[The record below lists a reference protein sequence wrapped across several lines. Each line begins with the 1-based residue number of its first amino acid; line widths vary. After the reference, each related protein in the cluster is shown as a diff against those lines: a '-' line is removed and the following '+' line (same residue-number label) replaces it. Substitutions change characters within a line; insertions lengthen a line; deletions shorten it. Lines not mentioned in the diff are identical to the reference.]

1 MDDQREKKSKNKKK
15 ETRGPNESLNPP
27 DEIIDQVNVDAKDEK
42 QISKRPIGT
51 AFARQSNSIAKT
63 QIGSDRR
70 SQKRKSSQA
79 EIKTSH
85 KDRASVR
92 ANRVGNMGD
101 LPGRTPEMRADIE
114 LANEEEPDRTQLPQP
129 EETDPSYLKWLQ
141 ANFNAL
147 QGRQTIL
154 ELTEKR

>member
-1 MDDQREKKSKNKKK
+1 MDDHRGKKSKKQKK
-15 ETRGPNESLNPP
+15 ETRDPKDSLNPP
-27 DEIIDQVNVDAKDEK
+27 DETIDQVNVNAKDEI

-79 EIKTSH
+79 DIKTSH

-114 LANEEEPDRTQLPQP
+114 LAKEEEPDWTQLPQP
-129 EETDPSYLKWLQ
+129 EETDPSYLEWLQ

-147 QGRQTIL
+147 QRRQTTL